1 MLTKE
6 SVSLLVH
13 IAPLDD
19 ANDPVLEILV
29 TLMMK
34 SLGLLVCKVIIDA
47 YKNPAI
53 EVLA

>member
-1 MLTKE
+1 MLTKY

-19 ANDPVLEILV
+19 ANDPVLEILL
-29 TLMMK
+29 TLTMK
-34 SLGLLVCKVIIDA
+34 SLGLLVCKVINDA